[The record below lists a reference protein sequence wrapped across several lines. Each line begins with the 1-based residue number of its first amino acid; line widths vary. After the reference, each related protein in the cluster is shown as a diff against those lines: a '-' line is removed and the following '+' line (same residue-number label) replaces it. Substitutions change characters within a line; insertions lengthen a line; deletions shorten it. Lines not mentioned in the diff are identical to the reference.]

1 MLILYMKIYL
11 ILFFITTYVNTF
23 CVRKNF
29 NINHNHIKNI
39 KNNKIIK
46 MNYDNFKNYDDIIS
60 FLPTFQASIIINN
73 WINSVQLQEK
83 EIKKIEKYDEI
94 EKSIPEYIKKSI
106 YDMKFFISI
115 NRNKK
120 NTILLAWSPE
130 NSYKKKSVVYIIG
143 CKLINNIVHV
153 ERIAQNPYYNNI
165 IDIKSI
171 NFVKEL
177 EKIVDNNSGL
187 SGINYDELHKYDIR
201 FKLSWELGYY
211 EN

>member
-1 MLILYMKIYL
+1 MKIHL
-11 ILFFITTYVNTF
+11 IMFFITTCVNTF

-29 NINHNHIKNI
+29 NIYNNHIKNI

-73 WINSVQLQEK
+73 WINNVQLQEN
-83 EIKKIEKYDEI
+83 EI

-115 NRNKK
+115 NRNKR

-130 NSYKKKSVVYIIG
+130 NSYQKKSVVYIIG

-165 IDIKSI
+165 IEIKSI
-171 NFVKEL
+171 DFVKEL
-177 EKIVDNNSGL
+177 EKIVDNNTGL
-187 SGINYDELHKYDIR
+187 TGINYDELHKYDIR